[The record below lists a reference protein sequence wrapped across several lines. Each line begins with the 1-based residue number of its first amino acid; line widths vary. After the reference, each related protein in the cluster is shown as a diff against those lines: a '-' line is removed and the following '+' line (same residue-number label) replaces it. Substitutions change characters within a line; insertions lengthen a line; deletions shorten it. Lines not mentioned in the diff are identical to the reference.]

1 MGDVDVGP
9 MLFWLFGLV
18 DVSWNW
24 NSFKLSLKN
33 SLNVIGSF
41 FADFLMNKMKAT
53 NDTKV
58 TRLPDEFVLF
68 KMAGKANTSAGVRN
82 FQRCS
87 FSNSLS
93 RPTPFK
99 KENFP

>member
-1 MGDVDVGP
+1 MGDVGP
-9 MLFWLFGLV
+9 MLFWLLGLV

-24 NSFKLSLKN
+24 NSFKLSLKK

-41 FADFLMNKMKAT
+41 FADFLMNKMNKNEAM

-82 FQRCS
+82 
-87 FSNSLS
+87 
-93 RPTPFK
+93 
-99 KENFP
+99 